1 MIKNLFNERWKVA
14 VAILVAIW
22 VAACVVAWYALEH
35 PNHAVPSGPSISV
48 PSPSHE
54 PGNRG

>member
-35 PNHAVPSGPSISV
+35 PDHAVPSGPATSV
-48 PSPSHE
+48 P
-54 PGNRG
+54 G

>member
-22 VAACVVAWYALEH
+22 IAACVVAWHALEH

-48 PSPSHE
+48 PSPITRT
-54 PGNRG
+54 G